1 MKAADQSASV
11 VTAWM
16 DGSKHSGCCC
26 CGCCNTV
33 YRHMVAPLVSWLVGR
48 PLFLLLRW
56 TISDMDPPCVGALV
70 RSGVRCGRAGCFIC
84 NISNKR
90 VLVES
95 RGSLTIHLHTSTAGF
110 ISTTRYKAF
119 GFLWICTVWCLIW
132 CFSCCSWWQV
142 SRQAP
147 QLRPQW
153 TWLLMGAGGPITELL
168 SWTISES
175 LQTNA
180 WKISLRG
187 DIFII
192 CKDVFWWNCWLS
204 HTLEKM
210 FIFVI
215 KRCF

>member
-119 GFLWICTVWCLIW
+119 GFLWICTVW
-132 CFSCCSWWQV
+132 F
-142 SRQAP
+142 
-147 QLRPQW
+147 
-153 TWLLMGAGGPITELL
+153 
-168 SWTISES
+168 
-175 LQTNA
+175 
-180 WKISLRG
+180 
-187 DIFII
+187 
-192 CKDVFWWNCWLS
+192 DVFHVAAGDRCRDKPLS
-204 HTLEKM
+204 SVLSEHGSSWEQVDQSQSFFPEPFQKVCRQTPGRFHYVVTFLLYVKT
-210 FIFVI
+210 FFDGTAD
-215 KRCF
+215 